1 MKTAREL
8 HNQAMAVSAQ
18 ADRSKRRGDLKEAQK
33 LFQKAMQLGIG
44 AAEQLDPVGSK
55 LSWSIM
61 MRSAASLAF
70 LAGQMRTAE
79 RLACSA
85 LAGEPHPEV
94 IHELRDVLKA
104 IYLQPDDPEET
115 HGVLSALRDA
125 IDHAVA
131 AKTASPITY
140 SNTYDDVD
148 YRPGRPGFIVGIG
161 EEEETEGY
169 EVMVRRTYGR
179 GRRVEDAVPGE

>member
-94 IHELRDVLKA
+94 IHELRDVLEA

-115 HGVLSALRDA
+115 HGFCQRCVTRSITLLPPRLLPRSPTPIRTTTWTTGLVGQGSLSALG
-125 IDHAVA
+125 
-131 AKTASPITY
+131 K
-140 SNTYDDVD
+140 
-148 YRPGRPGFIVGIG
+148 
-161 EEEETEGY
+161 
-169 EVMVRRTYGR
+169 RRK
-179 GRRVEDAVPGE
+179 RRATR